1 MYYLPKKEQLINL
14 QINANRSGMMEE
26 REFLQAFMEYRC
38 GIYYWL
44 KNLYISEPTKEQ
56 LIEIINTCRE
66 QKLDNTIPVCEGEF
80 VNFFKGIDKRSI
92 NKLHKE
98 IKVEY
103 ARLFLGPKHVPA
115 PPFESVYRTK
125 TRHMFGE
132 TTTEVRKLYKN
143 AGLKIEAK
151 DNLPDDFIGY
161 ELEFMYYLS
170 FEALRALNEGDEVV
184 LDKVIKYQYHFIK
197 EHLNT
202 WIKDFTKDIFE
213 NTTMEYFKVVANL
226 TNEFIKDDY
235 NNIENLI

>member
-1 MYYLPKKEQLINL
+1 MEQKEI
-14 QINANRSGMMEE
+14 
-26 REFLQAFMEYRC
+26 LQAFMEYRC

-56 LIEIINTCRE
+56 LIEIIDTCRE
-66 QKLDNTIPVCEGEF
+66 QKIDDTVPLYEGEF
-80 VNFFKGIDKRSI
+80 VGFFKKVDKRAL

-132 TTTEVRKLYKN
+132 STVEVRNLYKN

-170 FEALRALNEGDEVV
+170 FEALKALNEGNDEKLCKV
-184 LDKVIKYQYHFIK
+184 LKYQQHFIK
-197 EHLNT
+197 EHLNV
-202 WIKDFTKDIFE
+202 WVKDFTKDILVD
-213 NTTMEYFKVVANL
+213 TTMEYFKVVANL
-226 TNEFIKDDY
+226 TNEFIESDY

>member
-1 MYYLPKKEQLINL
+1 MEVKEILK
-14 QINANRSGMMEE
+14 
-26 REFLQAFMEYRC
+26 AFMEYRC
-38 GIYYWL
+38 SIYYWL

-66 QKLDNTIPVCEGEF
+66 QKMDSTIPVCEGEF
-80 VNFFKGIDKRSI
+80 INFFKKLDKRSI

-103 ARLFLGPKHVPA
+103 ARLFLGPKHIPA

-132 TTTEVRKLYKN
+132 TTIQVRELYKS
-143 AGLKIEAK
+143 AGLKIETQ

-170 FEALRALNEGDEVV
+170 FEALRAVNEYNDERLNKV
-184 LDKVIKYQYHFIK
+184 LKYQHHFIK
-197 EHLNT
+197 EHLNA
-202 WIKDFTKDIFE
+202 WVKDFTKDILE
-213 NTTMEYFKVVANL
+213 STTMDYFKVVANL
-226 TNEFIKDDY
+226 TKEFIEEDY

>member
-1 MYYLPKKEQLINL
+1 M
-14 QINANRSGMMEE
+14 QIGSGMMEE
-26 REFLQAFMEYRC
+26 KEILKAFMEYRC

-44 KNLYISEPTKEQ
+44 KNLYMSEPTKEQ

-66 QKLDNTIPVCEGEF
+66 QKMDSTIPVCEGEF
-80 VNFFKGIDKRSI
+80 IHFFRKLDKRSI

-132 TTTEVRKLYKN
+132 TTIQVRELYKR
-143 AGLKIEAK
+143 AGLKIEAE

-170 FEALRALNEGDEVV
+170 FEALKALNEDNDER
-184 LDKVIKYQYHFIK
+184 LDKVLKYQHHFIK

-202 WIKDFTKDIFE
+202 WVKDFTKDILE
-213 NTTMEYFKVVANL
+213 NTRMDYFKVVAGL
-226 TNEFIKDDY
+226 TEEFIEEDY
-235 NNIENLI
+235 NHIENLI